1 MQLLSP
7 IPTTNAYL
15 QLLRQDLQDAVVLR
29 FVIAYVSDSGISS
42 IGQELLAAALQQ
54 PDSFGV
60 ASLSCS
66 CGFAPFVGLQ
76 ALLEPQ
82 QDKLKYF
89 VDPVVL
95 DSDGDPDLTLVHSK
109 MVYIVRPDNR
119 AVVYLGSHNWSGRAL
134 GPDAPRNAE
143 ASMRFE
149 FDFDPSQ
156 LNGTGTDLP
165 SEINR
170 HLLQCFHLGAS
181 LPVRKDNIPIFADW
195 FRARCEREK
204 PLPLDE
210 YAVVIGTCVTD
221 GNASTYD
228 HLWKAILTPG
238 ASIYLPCHVENEG
251 QILRQRQDRV
261 LLMAWTS
268 TEALENSREPVLL
281 FCKVTRQ
288 VAGKHSAF
296 EGTSEGDIENFDL
309 VLRDPSQSV
318 RVGEREGPGEPLT
331 LELNNGQVFEYFEL
345 SSVPAT
351 VTAASIDGS
360 APPKYQN
367 YLQVY
372 EVLLPEWLKQTAD
385 PRAAPARAQMAT
397 RPNQA
402 VWSAANLALTT
413 NRQVQPE
420 VSKNYRV
427 PEETRVQIMTCFSD
441 FFGLDEGRLRVR
453 PVDPKVAP
461 KELVRLAQ
469 SRLHYGYIGDSAMDD
484 SDAFYA
490 QVRPGRLAVDLEPMQ
505 QAPDED
511 EAVSIEPRVQQLFA
525 ERLREIL
532 ENVGIK
538 NPDLTAWEA
547 KPPKR
552 KIRTVDTVRL
562 KLFDL
567 GGAQD
572 IPRVV
577 EDVRQRHM
585 GGVLAD
591 FALLKEL
598 LLLAV
603 SIQDVG
609 LTESVGRPL
618 FQRLFDDVRNESTG
632 FFSVLFVQKFD
643 GIAQKH
649 CVGGWPSDQRGRS
662 NARREVTQFLK
673 SQALGEDR
681 VWQMLCIEYLRGVLP
696 SSH

>member
-7 IPTTNAYL
+7 IPTASAYL
-15 QLLRQDLQDAVVLR
+15 EHLRKDLQDARVLR
-29 FVIAYVSDSGISS
+29 FVIAYVSDSGITS
-42 IGQELLAAALQQ
+42 IGQELLVAALQQ

-66 CGFAPFVGLQ
+66 CGFKPFVNLQ
-76 ALLEPQ
+76 AQLEPQ
-82 QDKLKYF
+82 QEKLKYF

-109 MVYIVRPDNR
+109 VVYIVRPDNR

-149 FDFDPSQ
+149 FDYDPSQ
-156 LNGTGTDLP
+156 LRGASSDLP

-170 HLLQCFHLGAS
+170 HLLECFHLGAS

-210 YAVVIGTCVTD
+210 YAVVVGACVTD
-221 GNASTYD
+221 SEASTYD
-228 HLWKAILTPG
+228 HLWKALTPG
-238 ASIYLPCHVENEG
+238 SSIYLPCHVEGEG

-268 TEALENSREPVLL
+268 TDALENSKEPLLL

-288 VAGKHSAF
+288 VAGKDSAF
-296 EGTSEGDIENFDL
+296 EGTSEGDIKNFDL
-309 VLRDPSQSV
+309 VLRDPRQST
-318 RVGEREGPGEPLT
+318 RVGAGEDPGEALRV
-331 LELNNGQVFEYFEL
+331 ELNNGQVFEYFEL

-351 VTAASIDGS
+351 VSAATIDGK
-360 APPKYQN
+360 APPKYQS

-372 EVLLPEWLKQTAD
+372 EILLPEWLKKTTDHSAE
-385 PRAAPARAQMAT
+385 PARAQMAS
-397 RPNQA
+397 RPDQG
-402 VWSAANLALTT
+402 VWSAPNLALTT

-427 PEETRVQIMTCFSD
+427 PEKTREQIMGCFSE
-441 FFGLDEGRLRVR
+441 FFGLDEGQLRVR
-453 PVDPKVAP
+453 PVDPNVAP

-484 SDAFYA
+484 SDAFYKR
-490 QVRPGRLAVDLEPMQ
+490 VRPGRLAVDLEPMK
-505 QAPDED
+505 QAAED
-511 EAVSIEPRVQQLFA
+511 DGAVSIEPRVQQLYA

-547 KPPKR
+547 RPPKR
-552 KIRTVDTVRL
+552 RNRTVDTVRL

-577 EDVRQRHM
+577 ANVRQRHTD
-585 GGVLAD
+585 GALTNY
-591 FALLKEL
+591 ALLKEL

-603 SIQDVG
+603 SIQDAG
-609 LTESVGRPL
+609 LTGSVERPL
-618 FQRLFDDVRNESTG
+618 FQRLFDDVRNDKTG
-632 FFSVLFVQKFD
+632 FFSESFVKKLE

-649 CVGGWPSDQRGRS
+649 CPKGWPTDQQSRS
-662 NARREVTQFLK
+662 SARREVSQFLK
-673 SQALGEDR
+673 SQEVGEDR
-681 VWQMLCIEYLRGVLP
+681 LWQMLAMEYLRGTGT
-696 SSH
+696 S

>member
-7 IPTTNAYL
+7 IPTASAYL
-15 QLLRQDLQDAVVLR
+15 ESLRRDLQDARVLR
-29 FVIAYVSDSGISS
+29 FVIAYVSDSGITS
-42 IGQELLAAALQQ
+42 IGEELLAGALQQ

-95 DSDGDPDLTLVHSK
+95 GSDGDPDLSLVHSK
-109 MVYIVRPDNR
+109 VVYIVRPDNK
-119 AVVYLGSHNWSGRAL
+119 AVIYLGSHNWSGRAL

-149 FDFDPSQ
+149 FEYDPAQ
-156 LNGTGTDLP
+156 LAGQGDDLP

-210 YAVVIGTCVTD
+210 YAVVIGACVTD
-221 GNASTYD
+221 GAASNYD
-228 HLWKAILTPG
+228 HLWKALLKPG
-238 ASIYLPCHVENEG
+238 ASIYLPCHVEGEG

-268 TEALENSREPVLL
+268 TDALESSREPVLL

-288 VAGKHSAF
+288 VAGKDSAF

-309 VLRDPSQSV
+309 VLRDPQQSK
-318 RVGEREGPGEPLT
+318 RVADGREPGDPLS
-331 LELNNGQVFEYFEL
+331 LSLNNGQVFEYFEL
-345 SSVPAT
+345 SSVPPT
-351 VTAASIDGS
+351 VTAATIDGK
-360 APPKYQN
+360 APPKYQS

-372 EVLLPEWLKQTAD
+372 EVLLPEWLKQTSD
-385 PRAAPARAQMAT
+385 PRAAAARERMAAK
-397 RPNQA
+397 PDQA
-402 VWSAANLALTT
+402 VWTAANLALTT

-427 PEETRVQIMTCFSD
+427 PEETRELIMGCFAD
-441 FFGLDEGRLRVR
+441 FFGLEEGRLRVR
-453 PVDPKVAP
+453 PVDPNVAP

-469 SRLHYGYIGDSAMDD
+469 SRLHYGYIGDATMDD
-484 SDAFYA
+484 GDAFYR
-490 QVRPGRLAVDLEPMQ
+490 QVRPGRLAADLEPMQ
-505 QAPDED
+505 RGTADDEG
-511 EAVSIEPRVQQLFA
+511 VSIEPRVQQLYA

-538 NPDLTAWEA
+538 DPDLTAWEA

-552 KIRTVDTVRL
+552 KNRVVETVRL
-562 KLFDL
+562 KLFEL
-567 GGAQD
+567 AGPQD

-577 EDVRQRHM
+577 GDVRQRHTSAA
-585 GGVLAD
+585 LTD

-603 SIQDVG
+603 SIQDAG
-609 LTESVGRPL
+609 LTETVGRPL
-618 FQRLFDDVRNESTG
+618 FTKLFEDVKTDNTG
-632 FFSVLFVQKFD
+632 FFSVLFVQKLEE
-643 GIAQKH
+643 IAQKH
-649 CVGGWPSDQRGRS
+649 CSDGWPSTQRARS
-662 NARREVTQFLK
+662 NARRDVVQFLK
-673 SQALGEDR
+673 GQALGEDR
-681 VWQMLCIEYLRGVLP
+681 VWQMVAMEYLQGLQP
-696 SSH
+696 N

>member
-7 IPTTNAYL
+7 IPTADAYL
-15 QLLRQDLQDAVVLR
+15 TQLQQDLQDARVLR
-29 FVIAYVSDSGISS
+29 FVVAYVSDSGITS

-54 PDSFGV
+54 PASFGV

-76 ALLEPQ
+76 AMLEPQ

-109 MVYIVRPDNR
+109 IVYIVRPDNR

-149 FDFDPSQ
+149 FDFESSQ
-156 LNGTGTDLP
+156 LTGTGTDLP

-195 FRARCEREK
+195 YRARCEREK

-210 YAVVIGTCVTD
+210 YAVVIGACVTD
-221 GNASTYD
+221 SEASTYD
-228 HLWKAILTPG
+228 HLWKAILMPG
-238 ASIYLPCHVENEG
+238 ASIYLPCHVEGEG

-268 TEALENSREPVLL
+268 EEALENSKEPVLL

-288 VAGKHSAF
+288 VAGKDSAF

-309 VLRDPSQSV
+309 VLRDPGQSA
-318 RVGEREGPGEPLT
+318 RVGAGQPPGEPLT
-331 LELNNGQVFEYFEL
+331 IDLHNGQVFEYFEL

-351 VTAASIDGS
+351 VTAATIDGS
-360 APPKYQN
+360 VPPKYQN

-372 EVLLPEWLKQTAD
+372 QVLLPEWLKQTAD
-385 PRAAPARAQMAT
+385 PRAELARAQMAT
-397 RPNQA
+397 RPDQG

-427 PEETRVQIMTCFSD
+427 PEETRKQIMGCFEQ

-453 PVDPKVAP
+453 PVDPNVAP

-469 SRLHYGYIGDSAMDD
+469 SRLHYGYIGDAAMSD

-490 QVRPGRLAVDLEPMQ
+490 RVRPGRLAADLAPMQ
-505 QAPDED
+505 KASQED
-511 EAVSIEPRVQQLFA
+511 EAVSVEARVQQLYA

-532 ENVGIK
+532 ENVGIR

-552 KIRTVDTVRL
+552 KTRAVDTVRL

-567 GGAQD
+567 GGPQD
-572 IPRVV
+572 IPAVV
-577 EDVRQRHM
+577 ADVRQRHRNAS
-585 GGVLAD
+585 LAD
-591 FALLKEL
+591 FSLLKEV

-603 SIQDVG
+603 SIQDAG
-609 LTESVGRPL
+609 LSGPIGRPL
-618 FQRLFDDVRNESTG
+618 LRGLFDDIRHAETG
-632 FFSVLFVQKFD
+632 FFCEMFVQSLE
-643 GIAQKH
+643 GLAQKH
-649 CVGGWPSDQRGRS
+649 CASGWPEESRGRS
-662 NARREVTQFLK
+662 NARREVTLFLK
-673 SQALGEDR
+673 SHALGEDR
-681 VWQMLCIEYLRGVLP
+681 VWQMLCLEYLRGI
-696 SSH
+696 SGR